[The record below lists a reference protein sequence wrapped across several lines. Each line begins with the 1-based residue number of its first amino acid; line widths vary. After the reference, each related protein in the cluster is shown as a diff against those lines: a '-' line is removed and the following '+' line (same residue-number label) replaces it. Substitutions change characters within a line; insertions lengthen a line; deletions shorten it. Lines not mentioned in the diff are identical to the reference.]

1 MRPFLQSDEAKRE
14 VVMRAF
20 RLVRAVP
27 IVVLALLCGPVRA
40 ADDLVIPL
48 KFIPT
53 KKLGSDSQTL
63 REGISNKP
71 IAVAIEDSRQVKTKD
86 LVGEGTGSGDTTFRI
101 RYAGHLPS
109 YLKTTVQDRFGT
121 WGVQTNESS
130 DLLIMIRVTRF
141 HVLETHAFYGS
152 IFTAEVQLP
161 WTLTDRAGH
170 VFASGTAL
178 GTGKTKGR
186 WRNPINCE
194 EVLADALQ
202 QAAAGIL
209 ADAKLQEAWLAA
221 VPKPAPEHVAAD
233 PTAPARPQG
242 RVDMAVPASR
252 VNSKVPPAVR
262 PKTPAQLLA
271 DVKQLRREQV
281 GTGLLVD
288 YVSRQ
293 TLASAF
299 SANDLVQWKKAGVP
313 EPVMAAALQRA
324 P

>member
-1 MRPFLQSDEAKRE
+1 MRT
-14 VVMRAF
+14 F
-20 RLVRAVP
+20 RLAGAVS
-27 IVVLALLCGPVRA
+27 VVLLAFVAGPVRA
-40 ADDLVIPL
+40 GEDLVIPL

-53 KKLGSDSQTL
+53 KRIGSDATTL

-71 IAVAIEDSRQVKTKD
+71 IALAIEDARQVKTKD
-86 LVGEGTGSGDTTFRI
+86 LIGEGTGSGDDTFRI
-101 RYAGHLPS
+101 RFAGHLPS

-121 WGVQTNESS
+121 WGVQTDETSS
-130 DLLIMIRVTRF
+130 LVLVIKVTRF
-141 HVLETHAFYGS
+141 HVSERHAFYGS

-161 WTLTDRAGH
+161 WTLADRAGH
-170 VFASGTAL
+170 VFASGTAM

-202 QAAAGIL
+202 QAAAVVAG
-209 ADAKLQEAWLAA
+209 DAKLQEAWLAA
-221 VPKPAPEHVAAD
+221 VPQSAPAHVASGPPAHA
-233 PTAPARPQG
+233 APSARVG
-242 RVDMAVPASR
+242 MAVPASR
-252 VNSKVPPAVR
+252 VTSKVAPAAQ

-271 DVKQLRREQV
+271 DVTKLRRQQL

-288 YVSRQ
+288 FVSKQ

-299 SANDLVQWKKAGVP
+299 SANDLVAWKKAGVP

>member
-1 MRPFLQSDEAKRE
+1 MGK
-14 VVMRAF
+14 V
-20 RLVRAVP
+20 RLVAAVS
-27 IVVLALLCGPVRA
+27 IVVLALA
-40 ADDLVIPL
+40 AIPALAGDDLVIPL

-53 KKLGSDSQTL
+53 KKVGSDAATL

-86 LVGEGTGSGDTTFRI
+86 LVGEGTGSGDDTFRI

-109 YLKTTVQDRFGT
+109 YLKTTVQDRFGA
-121 WGVQTNESS
+121 WGVQTNDGS
-130 DLLIMIRVTRF
+130 DLVMMIRVTRF

-152 IFTAEVQLP
+152 TFTAEVQLP
-161 WTLTDRAGH
+161 WTLADRSGR

-202 QAAAGIL
+202 QAAASVIG
-209 ADAKLQEAWLAA
+209 DAGLQEAWLAA
-221 VPKPAPEHVAAD
+221 VPQPAPEHVAAAAA
-233 PTAPARPQG
+233 APVRPQG
-242 RVDMAVPASR
+242 HVVMAVPPSR
-252 VNSKVPPAVR
+252 VNSKTAPAVI

>member
-1 MRPFLQSDEAKRE
+1 MRTI
-14 VVMRAF
+14 
-20 RLVRAVP
+20 RLAWTVS
-27 IVVLALLCGPVRA
+27 VVLLAFALGPVHA
-40 ADDLVIPL
+40 GEDLIIPL

-53 KKLGSDSQTL
+53 KKLGSDAATL
-63 REGISNKP
+63 RAGISNKP
-71 IAVAIEDSRQVKTKD
+71 IAIAIEDVREVKTKD
-86 LVGEGTGSGDTTFRI
+86 LVGEGTGSGDDTFRI
-101 RYAGHLPS
+101 RHAGHLPS

-121 WGVQTNESS
+121 WGVQTSDSS
-130 DLLIMIRVTRF
+130 DLVMMIRVTRF
-141 HVLETHAFYGS
+141 HVFETHAFYGS
-152 IFTAEVQLP
+152 TFAAEVQLP
-161 WTLTDRAGH
+161 WTLADRSGR

-202 QAAAGIL
+202 QAAARVVG
-209 ADAKLQEAWLAA
+209 DPSLQEAWLTA
-221 VPKPAPEHVAAD
+221 VPQPAPEHVAAAA
-233 PTAPARPQG
+233 APASARPQG
-242 RVDMAVPASR
+242 RVALAVPPSR
-252 VNSKVPPAVR
+252 VNSKVAPAVL

-299 SANDLVQWKKAGVP
+299 SANDLVQWKRAGVP
-313 EPVMAAALQRA
+313 EPVTAAALQRA

>member
-1 MRPFLQSDEAKRE
+1 MRTFRH
-14 VVMRAF
+14 VV
-20 RLVRAVP
+20 AVS
-27 IVVLALLCGPVRA
+27 VVLLVLAASPVLA
-40 ADDLVIPL
+40 GADLVIPL

-53 KKLGSDSQTL
+53 KKIGSDAATL

-71 IAVAIEDSRQVKTKD
+71 IAIAIEDSRQVKTKD
-86 LVGEGTGSGDTTFRI
+86 LVGKGTGSGDDTFRI
-101 RYAGHLPS
+101 RFAGHLPS

-121 WGVQTNESS
+121 WGVQTDDGSN
-130 DLLIMIRVTRF
+130 LVIMIRVTRF

-152 IFTAEVQLP
+152 TFTAEVQLP
-161 WTLTDRAGH
+161 WTLVDRAGR

-186 WRNPINCE
+186 WRNPVNCE

-202 QAAAGIL
+202 QAAATVL

-221 VPKPAPEHVAAD
+221 VPQPAPEHVAAA
-233 PTAPARPQG
+233 PTAPPSRVKSKVTPARP
-242 RVDMAVPASR
+242 
-252 VNSKVPPAVR
+252 

-281 GTGLLVD
+281 GTSLLVD
-288 YVSRQ
+288 YVSKQ

>member
-1 MRPFLQSDEAKRE
+1 MRTFRH
-14 VVMRAF
+14 VV
-20 RLVRAVP
+20 AVS
-27 IVVLALLCGPVRA
+27 VVLLVLAASPVLA
-40 ADDLVIPL
+40 GVDLVIPL

-53 KKLGSDSQTL
+53 KKIGSDAATL

-71 IAVAIEDSRQVKTKD
+71 IAIAIEDSRQVKTKD
-86 LVGEGTGSGDTTFRI
+86 LVGEGTGSGDDTFRI
-101 RYAGHLPS
+101 RFAGHLPS

-121 WGVQTNESS
+121 WGVQTDDGSN
-130 DLLIMIRVTRF
+130 LVIMIRVTRF

-152 IFTAEVQLP
+152 TFTAEVQLP
-161 WTLTDRAGH
+161 WTLVDRAGR

-186 WRNPINCE
+186 WRNPVNCE

-202 QAAAGIL
+202 QAAATVL

-221 VPKPAPEHVAAD
+221 VPQPAPEHVAAA
-233 PTAPARPQG
+233 PTAPPSRVKSKVTPARP
-242 RVDMAVPASR
+242 
-252 VNSKVPPAVR
+252 

-281 GTGLLVD
+281 GTSLLVD
-288 YVSRQ
+288 YVSKQ

>member
-1 MRPFLQSDEAKRE
+1 MRSI
-14 VVMRAF
+14 
-20 RLVRAVP
+20 RLVPAVP

-71 IAVAIEDSRQVKTKD
+71 IAITIEDSRQVKSKD
-86 LVGEGTGSGDTTFRI
+86 LVGEGTGSGDSTFRI
-101 RYAGHLPS
+101 RYTGHLPS
-109 YLKTTVQDRFGT
+109 YMKTTVQDRFGT
-121 WGVQTNESS
+121 WGVQTTDSS
-130 DLLIMIRVTRF
+130 DLVVMIRVTRF

-152 IFTAEVQLP
+152 VFTAEVQLP

-221 VPKPAPEHVAAD
+221 VPQPAPQHVAAT
-233 PTAPARPQG
+233 PPAPARPQTRRG
-242 RVDMAVPASR
+242 ATVASAA
-252 VNSKVPPAVR
+252 SA
-262 PKTPAQLLA
+262 KTPAQLLA
-271 DVKQLRREQV
+271 DVKKLRQQQL

-288 YVSRQ
+288 YVSKQ